1 MAQID
6 QTFNFQGVGIEVHIG
21 NGPAS
26 PGVLNG
32 VNPKGPS
39 DAPVIPPNVVVTGSK
54 LNTTVLSSKIVNP
67 A

>member
-6 QTFNFQGVGIEVHIG
+6 SVFTFNPTGATVEIHAG
-21 NGPAS
+21 NPSGS
-26 PGVLNG
+26 TGQ
-32 VNPKGPS
+32 NPKAPS

-54 LNTTVLSSKIVNP
+54 LNTTVLSSKVVNP